1 MKKGTEAADMNG
13 TVVVDKPSGKTSFD
27 IVHDIR
33 KVLNIKKIGH
43 TGTLDPM
50 TTGVLP
56 VCINEATKLIR
67 FFVKD
72 DKEYRATMLLGVE
85 TDTLDME
92 GRVLAQRE
100 SDVTADEV
108 GEAIESF
115 VGTIDQRVPRYS
127 AVKYRGKPL
136 YKWTREGVDIT
147 PPLRTVE
154 IYRITVEEISLPYVT
169 FVVTCS
175 KGTYIR
181 SLCADIG
188 TQLGCGA
195 CLYTLRRIKSG
206 HFREESAIVLEGLDK
221 KEKERVIR
229 ENLLPMADT
238 LPHFSSITIGDDA
251 AEKIKRGHQPD
262 AEVLTRY
269 STETLAAGDVV
280 KFVSEDNRIVA
291 LARIL
296 VSSAHMSRSSED
308 EEVAKILRV
317 FNG

>member
-1 MKKGTEAADMNG
+1 MNG
-13 TVVVDKPSGKTSFD
+13 TVIVDKPSGKTSFD

-56 VCINEATKLIR
+56 VCINEATKLIQ
-67 FFVKD
+67 FFVED

-92 GRVLAQRE
+92 GKVVARKLP
-100 SDVTADEV
+100 DVTVDEIGDV
-108 GEAIESF
+108 IQSF
-115 VGTIDQRVPRYS
+115 TGTIEQRAPRYS
-127 AVKYRGKPL
+127 AIKFKGKPL

-147 PPLRTVE
+147 PPLRTIE
-154 IYRITVEEISLPYVT
+154 IYRIIVEEIALPYVS
-169 FVVTCS
+169 FVVACS

-188 TQLGCGA
+188 KQLGCGA
-195 CLYTLRRIKSG
+195 CLYKLRRIKSG
-206 HFREESAIVLEGLDK
+206 HFREESAIILEGLNR
-221 KEKERVIR
+221 KEKERAIR

-238 LPHFSSITIGDDA
+238 LPHFCSIVI
-251 AEKIKRGHQPD
+251 D
-262 AEVLTRY
+262 AEVEDKIKKGYQPRIDMLKRY
-269 STETLAAGDVV
+269 SPGKLAEGDVV

-291 LARIL
+291 VARML
-296 VSSAHMSRSSED
+296 VSSVDMSQSWGD
-308 EEVAKILRV
+308 GDVAKILRV

>member
-1 MKKGTEAADMNG
+1 MRERTAKEDMNG
-13 TVVVDKPSGKTSFD
+13 TVIVDKPSGKTSFD

-67 FFVKD
+67 FFAKD

-92 GRVLAQRE
+92 GTVVARTEPA
-100 SDVTADEV
+100 VTADEIMDV
-108 GEAIESF
+108 MRSF
-115 VGTIDQRVPRYS
+115 VGTIEQRVPRYS

-154 IYRITVEEISLPYVT
+154 IHRITVEEIDIPYVS
-169 FVVTCS
+169 FVVACS

-181 SLCADIG
+181 SLCDDMG
-188 TQLGCGA
+188 RQLRCGA

-206 HFREESAIVLEGLDK
+206 HFREESAISLEGLDR
-221 KEKERVIR
+221 KEKKQVIR

-238 LPHFSSITIGDDA
+238 LPHFCSITVDTDVA
-251 AEKIKRGHQPD
+251 DKIKKGYQPGID
-262 AEVLTRY
+262 VLERY
-269 STETLAAGDVV
+269 STAPLEAGDVV
-280 KFVSEDNRIVA
+280 KFVSEDNGIIA

-296 VSSAHMSRSSED
+296 VSSAHMSRSSECGD
-308 EEVAKILRV
+308 VAKILRV